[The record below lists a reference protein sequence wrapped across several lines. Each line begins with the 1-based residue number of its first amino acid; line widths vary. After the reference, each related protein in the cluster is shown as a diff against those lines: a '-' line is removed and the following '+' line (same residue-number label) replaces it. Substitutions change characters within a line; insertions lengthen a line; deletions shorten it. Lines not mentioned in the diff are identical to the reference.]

1 MKLKI
6 KIKTKN
12 DFKLL
17 GVGYG
22 LQAYFP
28 EGEYV
33 AIHAMNQPNWEER
46 GLVFIENVTGTS
58 LLLDKDCY
66 TIV

>member
-1 MKLKI
+1 MKPKI

-22 LQAYFP
+22 PQAYFP

-33 AIHAMNQPNWEER
+33 ALHATNQPNWEEQ
-46 GLVFIENVTGTS
+46 GLVFIENETGTS